1 MKRSLA
7 TPLGTALSCVLIAMA
22 PAVAQQDVPRPA
34 PGPYTGGPVK
44 PVKPVNPTQGGPVRT
59 GQVVVGIIHQI
70 DPKTWSIA
78 VRPMQQGTQIQYQ
91 GPIKPHQGQKS
102 GDDLMIVVVSD
113 QTAIQAPE
121 AKGTPGQEPVQG
133 TKIEEKPTPTPIDQT
148 QGGKVKEKPTPAP
161 IDQTQGGKVK
171 EKPTPTPI
179 DQTQG
184 DKVKEKPTP
193 TPIDQTQGGK
203 VKPGPGLS
211 QYEPRPGGPT
221 QQQFAQF
228 RVGQTV
234 RVVYQQQDGK
244 MHASQVR
251 VLQNPQEPPSGVVAP
266 VPPSAAPSGVVA
278 PPPPPAPTPGPGAAG
293 SR

>member
-148 QGGKVKEKPTPAP
+148 QGGKVK
-161 IDQTQGGKVK
+161 
-171 EKPTPTPI
+171 
-179 DQTQG
+179 
-184 DKVKEKPTP
+184 
-193 TPIDQTQGGK
+193 
-203 VKPGPGLS
+203 PGPGLS